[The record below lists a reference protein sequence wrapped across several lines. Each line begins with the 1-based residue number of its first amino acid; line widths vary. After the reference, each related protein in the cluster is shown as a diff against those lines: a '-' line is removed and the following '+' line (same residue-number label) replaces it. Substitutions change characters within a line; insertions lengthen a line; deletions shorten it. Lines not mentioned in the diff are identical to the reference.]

1 VGKASAYDSKRVETG
16 SGAFPHHLVRPR
28 GYPYSANMWS
38 IALKMLLGD
47 KPKYF
52 GLVFGVTFASLLMG
66 QQVSVFISLMTRTA
80 GLIFDL
86 TEADIW
92 VMDRRV
98 RYIDEPEPIRDIELP
113 VVRSVEGVEWA
124 VPFYKGVATV
134 RQPDGLSQVVILVG
148 IDPVSLVGLAND
160 TLQGDARV
168 LLQPQTAMIDKN
180 GYKFMWPGQ
189 DFVLGRELEVNDQ
202 RLVINAICNAAPTL
216 TTYPTLYVSY
226 TTITQLFPQTRNRL
240 PFVVVKV
247 APGHRIDDVVRR
259 IEQETGLQ
267 ALPRI
272 EFAWRSINYFATRTG
287 IPINF
292 GITVFLG
299 VIIGAAI
306 TAQTFY
312 LFVVENTKQFAAMKA
327 FGVTNGQLFRLVML
341 QATFVGVVGYSL
353 GMGLTALFI
362 RSVGNVPAFRGLT
375 LHWQVVAGAAV
386 MITLIIAIAVS
397 VSLIKVFRA
406 DPAMVFKG

>member
-1 VGKASAYDSKRVETG
+1 MS
-16 SGAFPHHLVRPR
+16 FNPHTLPPPPPTRIVTF
-28 GYPYSANMWS
+28 MWS
-38 IALKMLLGD
+38 VALKMLLGD
-47 KPKYF
+47 KAKYF

-92 VMDRRV
+92 VMDQRV
-98 RYIDEPEPIRDIELP
+98 RYIDEAEPIRDIDLS
-113 VVRSVEGVEWA
+113 VVRSIQGVEWA

-134 RQPDGLSQVVILVG
+134 RQANGLSQVVVLVG
-148 IDPVSLVGLAND
+148 VDDISLVGLATD
-160 TLQGDARV
+160 TILGKATV
-168 LLQPQTAMIDKN
+168 ITQPQTAMMDKN
-180 GYKFMWPGQ
+180 GYKFMWPNTPFEIGK
-189 DFVLGRELEVNDQ
+189 ELEINDN

-226 TTITQLFPQTRNRL
+226 STVTQLFPQSRNKL
-240 PFVVVKV
+240 PFIVVKV
-247 APGHRIDDVVRR
+247 AKSESVQDVANRI
-259 IEQETGLQ
+259 QKETGLQ
-267 ALPRI
+267 ALSRI

-299 VIIGAAI
+299 VLIGAAI

-312 LFVVENTKQFAAMKA
+312 LFIVENLKQFAAMKA
-327 FGVTNGQLFRLVML
+327 FGFTNAQLFQLVAF
-341 QATFVGVVGYSL
+341 QALFVGVIGYSL

-362 RSVGNVPAFRGLT
+362 RSVANVPAFRGLT
-375 LHWQVVAGAAV
+375 LHWQVVAGAAT
-386 MITLIIAIAVS
+386 MITLIILLSIL
-397 VSLIKVFRA
+397 VSLLKVFRA
-406 DPAMVFKG
+406 DPAMVFRG